1 MAVYLVRRLA
11 SAVLLL
17 WVLLSATFLLIH
29 LAPGNPV
36 DLMLGEERVSVEFRA
51 SEIARLGLDAPLGE
65 QYLRWLGAMVRLD
78 WGTAHDGRP
87 ALGKLLV
94 ALPAT
99 ILLAF
104 GVVMVRYGLGIALGV
119 LSAVRQDRWQDHA
132 IRIVTLV
139 LFALPTFFLSYL
151 AIEWLSVRAGWV
163 PTGGMRSDQP
173 PATLVARALD
183 ILRHLLLPAL
193 VVGVSSCGRIV
204 RLVRGGL
211 LDVLQQDYV
220 RFARARGLSSR
231 RVLWRHALP
240 NAIGPVVQHLGVSL
254 PQLLSGLLIVE
265 IIFAWPG
272 IGRVAFEAVGQR
284 DYAVILASTS
294 LSGLLVVIG
303 SLATDWVHAAMD
315 PRVRDAQ
322 A

>member
-1 MAVYLVRRLA
+1 MAVYVLRRLA

-36 DLMLGEERVSVEFRA
+36 DLILGEQRVSAEFRA
-51 SEIARLGLDAPLGE
+51 SEIARLGLDRSIGE
-65 QYLRWLGAMVRLD
+65 QYIRWLGAMVRLD
-78 WGTAHDGRP
+78 WGTALDGRP
-87 ALGKLLV
+87 ALGKLLT

-99 ILLAF
+99 VLLAI
-104 GVVMVRYGLGIALGV
+104 GVVVVRYGLGIVLGV
-119 LSAVRQDRWQDHA
+119 ISAIRHDRWQDHV
-132 IRIVTLV
+132 IRITTLV
-139 LFALPTFFLSYL
+139 LFALPTFFLGYL

-163 PTGGMRSDQP
+163 PTSGMRSDQP
-173 PATLVARALD
+173 PAALVARGLD

-193 VVGVSSCGRIV
+193 VVGLSSCGRIV

-211 LDVLQQDYV
+211 LDVLQQDYI
-220 RFARARGLSSR
+220 RFARARGLSR
-231 RVLWRHALP
+231 QRVLWRHALP

-254 PQLLSGLLIVE
+254 PQLLSGMLIVE
-265 IIFAWPG
+265 IVFAWPG
-272 IGRVAFEAVGQR
+272 IGKVAFDAVGAR
-284 DYAVILASTS
+284 DYAVILASTAIA
-294 LSGLLVVIG
+294 GLLVVLG
-303 SLATDWVHAAMD
+303 SLATDLAHAALD